1 MNFLRISKKE
11 AIDLIKAWS
20 AISLA
25 FAIVMT
31 GFSFSIIFLYAILI
45 SAFTVG
51 IGFIFHEMAHKLTA
65 QHYGCFAEFR
75 SFDKMLG
82 LAVIL
87 SFLGFIFAAPG
98 AVFIHGLVGIVRNGK
113 ISAAGIIASLSVA
126 FIFLLLFFL
135 TPLTTIA
142 LYGFIINSWLA
153 LFNLIPLWNFDGVKV
168 LNWNKKF
175 YTLLIVIAVLFMLIQ
190 SII

>member
-1 MNFLRISKKE
+1 MNFLKISKKE
-11 AIDLIKAWS
+11 AIELIKAWS

-31 GFSFSIIFLYAILI
+31 GFSFSIIFLYAIVI

-65 QHYGCFAEFR
+65 QYYGCFAEFR

-98 AVFIHGLVGIVRNGK
+98 AVFIHGFVGIVRNGK

-142 LYGFIINSWLA
+142 LYGFTINSWLA